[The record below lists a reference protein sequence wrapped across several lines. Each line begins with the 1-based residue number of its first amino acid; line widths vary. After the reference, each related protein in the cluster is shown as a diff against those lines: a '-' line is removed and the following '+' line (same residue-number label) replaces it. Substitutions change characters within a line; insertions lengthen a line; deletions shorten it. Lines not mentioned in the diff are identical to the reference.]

1 MAMADVLDL
10 RSIERA
16 PFSALLGLKIESAG
30 NGEARVRMPFR
41 LDLLN
46 GGGPQVP
53 IHGGAIASLID
64 TAAVTAV
71 WTEPKTQQSA
81 TISMTINYLNAGVSS
96 DLIATARTRKRGR
109 RIASLSVDVVD
120 ESGQLIADS
129 LVIFRV
135 G

>member
-1 MAMADVLDL
+1 MADLFDL

-16 PFSALLGLKIESAG
+16 PFSALLGLKIESAA

-46 GGGPQVP
+46 EGGPQAP

-71 WTEPKTQQSA
+71 WTDPNMQQSA
-81 TISMTINYLNAGVSS
+81 TISMTINYLNAGVAS
-96 DLIATARTRKRGR
+96 DLIATARVRKRGR
-109 RIASLSVDVVD
+109 RVASLSVEVVD
-120 ESGQLIADS
+120 EKGQLIADS
-129 LVIFRV
+129 LVIFKV

>member
-1 MAMADVLDL
+1 MAEPFDL

-16 PFSALLGLKIESAG
+16 PLSTLLGLKIESAD

-46 GGGPQVP
+46 EGGPQAP

-71 WTEPKTQQSA
+71 WTDPNTQQSA
-81 TISMTINYLNAGVSS
+81 TISMTINYLNAGVST
-96 DLIATARTRKRGR
+96 DLIATARVRKRGR
-109 RIASLSVDVVD
+109 RVVSLSVDVVD